1 MSMAI
6 DICFVVVRF
15 CRNMKT
21 NILPVIGISILGQAQ
36 AYSKLVCVQRTLQNA
51 NLIIKLAVYLLS
63 NGVLCGPKKKAI
75 TRIKPRMSNNKPRL
89 ITSGSKE

>member
-36 AYSKLVCVQRTLQNA
+36 AYSKLVCATHPTKCKPHYKVGGLFIIQWGFMRT
-51 NLIIKLAVYLLS
+51 
-63 NGVLCGPKKKAI
+63 
-75 TRIKPRMSNNKPRL
+75 
-89 ITSGSKE
+89 